1 MSVWDR
7 AHQSVGTR
15 TNGHFGFID
24 QLRGVAI
31 LLVFLCHCTAS
42 FNLAFSMDLNDPLG
56 FVAQV
61 YSGKINVSQ
70 VIDFLCFY
78 PCRMGWSGVAIFF
91 VVSGFCI
98 HLSYSQSGKPDLTAF
113 YIRRFFRIYPPY
125 LLAVLVFGLLFPYSR
140 LDFDHWQNWMRL
152 LSHLFLCNNLSEF
165 LVGISASYW
174 TIPVEAQLYLLFPVL
189 LLLVRRYSFRGAL
202 WIVGVVQFSLPIT
215 TALAFGLSHLPPLWI
230 SASPLYYWFSWSIGA
245 AICDAYLKGKPSP
258 WLKSSPWLWLL
269 AAVATSG
276 FAAHEFS
283 FAFFALATAS
293 LLARRLT
300 TESAEEPLSL
310 FGRFLRVTGTYSYS
324 IYLVHQPIIVA
335 VTESYKRLFP
345 GLENNPWAA
354 FFAALSS
361 WLIIFPV
368 AALMYYLVEKPSI
381 LLGKRLLKALSQ
393 RWSNDPSGRRRV
405 SQMFPR
411 TKGLRL
417 SSDSTRRP

>member
-1 MSVWDR
+1 MSVSDR
-7 AHQSVGTR
+7 GHQSMR
-15 TNGHFGFID
+15 ARANARFGFID

-31 LLVFLCHCTAS
+31 LLVFLCHCTSS
-42 FNLAFSMDLNDPLG
+42 FTLAFSLDLNDPLG

-61 YSGKINVSQ
+61 FSGKINVSQ

-125 LLAVLVFGLLFPYSR
+125 LLAVLVFGLFFPYSR
-140 LDFDHWQNWMRL
+140 LDFYHWQNWVRL
-152 LSHLFLCNNLSEF
+152 LSHLFLCNNLSKL

-189 LLLVRRYSFRGAL
+189 LLLVRRYSFRRAL
-202 WIVGVVQFSLPIT
+202 WIVGAVQFSLQIT
-215 TALAFGLSHLPPLWI
+215 TALAFDLSHPPPLWI
-230 SASPLYYWFSWSIGA
+230 SASPFYYWFSWSIGA
-245 AICDAYLKGKPSP
+245 AICDDYLKGEPSAL
-258 WLKSSPWLWLL
+258 LKSSPWLWLL
-269 AAVATSG
+269 AAVATSS

-293 LLARRLT
+293 LLARQLT
-300 TESAEEPLSL
+300 TKSAEEPLSL
-310 FGRFLRVTGTYSYS
+310 FSRFLRVTGTYSYS

-335 VTESYKRLFP
+335 VTETSKRLFP
-345 GLENNPWAA
+345 ALENNPWGT
-354 FFAALSS
+354 FFAGLSS

-368 AALMYYLVEKPSI
+368 AALLYYSVEKPSI
-381 LLGKRLLKALSQ
+381 SLGKRLLNALSQ
-393 RWSNDPSGRRRV
+393 RWSNDPSRRWRV
-405 SQMFPR
+405 PQMFPPNKR
-411 TKGLRL
+411 SKAFW
-417 SSDSTRRP
+417 